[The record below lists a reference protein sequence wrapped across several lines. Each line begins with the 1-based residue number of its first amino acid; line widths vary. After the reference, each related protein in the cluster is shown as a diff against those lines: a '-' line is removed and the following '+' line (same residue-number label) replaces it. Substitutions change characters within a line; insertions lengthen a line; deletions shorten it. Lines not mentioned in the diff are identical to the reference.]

1 MSPMP
6 PSLSLLSAA
15 PFALLLL
22 AIALLPLIP
31 RAAAWWARE
40 RSQALACGLAA
51 AAGAL
56 LYVLPTGDW
65 GRLWQSALQYAAFIA
80 LLGALYTI
88 SGGIHVQGG
97 LSGRPG
103 SNTLLLLIGGLL
115 ANLLGTTGA
124 SMLLIRPLL
133 KANQHRKHRAHV
145 VIFFIFIVSNTAGL
159 LTPLGDPPLYL
170 GFLKGVPFA
179 WTLRLLPEWLLA
191 QGLLLAAFYLL
202 DRHWAEGPAG
212 GPGPRPKL
220 RIEGIM
226 NLELLICVLALV
238 ALLGTALHPL
248 GLGPDAKSL
257 AEQGIQA
264 LAFSA
269 LAWASYKATPQRIH
283 AENHF
288 SFAPLREVAILFF
301 GIFGAMI
308 PVLAL
313 LSAAGAQGGSE
324 RPWQAFWLSG
334 GLSAFLDSAP
344 AYLAFAT
351 LAAAQKGLAAGDLGG
366 LARACPQMLAAIS
379 CGAVL
384 FGAATY
390 IGNAP
395 NLMVKAMA
403 EARGVRMPGF
413 AGFMLWSL
421 AFLLPVLLL
430 ATLIFFI

>member
-1 MSPMP
+1 MP
-6 PSLSLLSAA
+6 HNLPLLGAA

-22 AIALLPLIP
+22 SIALLPLIP
-31 RAAAWWARE
+31 KASAWWARE
-40 RSQALACGLAA
+40 QSQLLACLLAA

-56 LYVLPTGDW
+56 LYALPSGDW
-65 GRLWQSALQYAAFIA
+65 GRLWQSALQYAAFMA

-103 SNTLLLLIGGLL
+103 SNTLLLLIGALL
-115 ANLLGTTGA
+115 ANVLGTTGA

-133 KANQHRKHRAHV
+133 RANQHRKHRAHV
-145 VIFFIFIVSNTAGL
+145 AIFFIFIVSNTAGL

-170 GFLKGVPFA
+170 GFLRGVPFA
-179 WTLRLLPEWLLA
+179 WTLRLLPEWLLV

-202 DRHWAEGPAG
+202 DRHWAEAQARTLA
-212 GPGPRPKL
+212 PRPRL
-220 RIEGIM
+220 RIEGLM

-238 ALLGTALHPL
+238 AWLGTGLRAL
-248 GLGPDAKSL
+248 GLGPEAESL
-257 AEQGIQA
+257 AEQGIQV

-269 LAWASYKATPQRIH
+269 LAWASFKATPPRIH
-283 AENHF
+283 AANHF
-288 SFAPLREVAILFF
+288 SFTPLREVAILFF

-308 PVLAL
+308 PVLAM
-313 LSAAGAQGGSE
+313 LSFAGAGHGGQ

-344 AYLAFAT
+344 ANLAFAT
-351 LAAAQKGLAAGDLGG
+351 LAAAEKGLAASDLGA
-366 LARACPQMLAAIS
+366 LAQAAPQMLAAIS

-395 NLMVKAMA
+395 NLMVKAIA
-403 EARGVRMPGF
+403 EERGVRMPGF

-421 AFLLPVLLL
+421 AFLAPLLLL
-430 ATLIFFI
+430 ATLLFFI